1 MRLGFQCWLLLLF
14 CLPANMVS
22 QSLTDSLME
31 VLNNESVDTQRVHL
45 LNDLGWEYKYDDETK
60 ARQYLQESINLS
72 EKIGFKKGAAQAF
85 NNLGVVA
92 AIQGDID
99 QAMTNYERALSLRQ
113 ELNDQKGVASLYN
126 NLGNLQEEKG
136 DYLGALENLQQSFAI
151 RQQLKDTQRM
161 ARVLYNISYVHE
173 RMGNYPEALDYV
185 LRHLELLKGTEDAYS
200 LFNAYTL
207 LGNINV
213 ELEIYNE
220 ALNYYQQA
228 LTIAEDIGD
237 DYELAIAYNNL
248 GNMLDDLAEQ
258 DYKDK
263 NYSAARPRFSQAL
276 DYLQRALSIY
286 EKTDDQE
293 GAGNTNNNLGVVYKN
308 LGSYFL
314 ELEQQDSA
322 NIYLNR
328 SLSFLKKALTIHQE
342 FNNRKGIIET
352 YNGFGDVYR
361 RLEDSEKALSY
372 TKDYL
377 DLAIEMDDQKF
388 IQKAYKDLSR
398 VYADL
403 KKYKKAYKFRKK
415 YDEIRYERL
424 SEDIVQQNARRQ
436 AIFGDYQV
444 QLENERQ
451 ERALVA
457 QKAQLQRTTF
467 FRNSLIIG
475 ALGLLAIAL
484 LIFNRYRIK
493 SKANQELA
501 EKNTIIEKEKKR
513 SDDLLLNILPAET
526 ARELKENGKAK
537 AKQYASVTVLFTDIV
552 SFTQIAEVLPATE
565 LVTLLDDC
573 FRGFDKIALK
583 YGIEKI
589 KTIGDAYMCVGGLPV
604 PNKTHAHDV
613 VSAGIEM
620 QAFVKSYNQI
630 LAERGLP
637 DLAIR
642 IGIHTGPVVAGIVG
656 STKFA
661 YDIWGDTVNL
671 AARMESG
678 GAAGQVNISHTT
690 YEQVKNQFSFKER
703 GKIKVKNKGAIEMY
717 FVNSKIR
724 NGIKNADKIT

>member
-1 MRLGFQCWLLLLF
+1 M
-14 CLPANMVS
+14 AA
-22 QSLTDSLME
+22 QSLADSLLK
-31 VLNNESVDTQRVHL
+31 VLNTQLADTQRVHL
-45 LNDLGWEYKYDDETK
+45 LNDLGWEYKQEKATK
-60 ARQYLQESINLS
+60 ARQYLQESITLS
-72 EKIGFKKGAAQAF
+72 KKINFKKGTAQAF

-92 AIQGDID
+92 TIQGDINE
-99 QAMTNYERALSLRQ
+99 AMTNYQQALSLRQ

-136 DYLGALENLQQSFAI
+136 DYLGALENLQQSFVI

-173 RMGNYPEALDYV
+173 RMGHYPEALDYV
-185 LRHLELLKGTEDAYS
+185 LRYLELLQGTEDSYS

-213 ELEIYNE
+213 ELEIFNE

-228 LTIAEDIGD
+228 LAIAEDIGD
-237 DYELAIAYNNL
+237 DYELAIAYQNL
-248 GNMLDDLAEQ
+248 GNMFGNLAER
-258 DYKDK
+258 DYKDE
-263 NYSAARPRFSQAL
+263 NFSVARPQFTQAL
-276 DYLQRALSIY
+276 EYLQRALVIY
-286 EKTDDQE
+286 QKSENSE
-293 GAGNTNNNLGVVYKN
+293 GAGDTNNSIGVVYKD
-308 LGSYFL
+308 LASYFL
-314 ELEQQDSA
+314 DLEEPDSA

-328 SLSFLKKALTIHQE
+328 SLSYLNKALTIHQQ
-342 FNNRKGIIET
+342 FNNRKGIIQT

-361 RLEDSEKALSY
+361 RLENTDKALSY

-377 DLAIEMDDQKF
+377 DLAIEMDDQKY

-424 SEDIVQQNARRQ
+424 SENTVQQNARRQ

-451 ERALVA
+451 ERALIA
-457 QKAQLQRTTF
+457 QEAQLQRTTL
-467 FRNSLIIG
+467 FRNSLMIG
-475 ALGLLAIAL
+475 ALGLLAIVL
-484 LIFNRYRIK
+484 LIYNRYRIK
-493 SKANQELA
+493 SRANQELA
-501 EKNTIIEKEKKR
+501 NKNNIIATEKKR

-526 ARELKENGKAK
+526 ARELKQNGKAK
-537 AKQYASVTVLFTDIV
+537 AKQYASVTVLFSDIV
-552 SFTQIAEVLPATE
+552 SFTQVAEALSATE

-604 PNKTHAHDV
+604 PNDTHAYDV
-613 VSAGIEM
+613 VQAGIEM
-620 QAFVKSYNQI
+620 QAFVKNYNHT
-630 LAERGLP
+630 LAERGIA

-678 GAAGQVNISHTT
+678 GTASQVNISRTT
-690 YEQVKNQFSFKER
+690 YEKVKDKFTFEER
-703 GKIKVKNKGAIEMY
+703 GKILVKNKGAIEMY
-717 FVNSKIR
+717 FVDSIL
-724 NGIKNADKIT
+724 KNV

>member
-1 MRLGFQCWLLLLF
+1 MRIPSTCWLFLLLCF
-14 CLPANMVS
+14 PANLEA
-22 QSLTDSLME
+22 QSLADSLLE
-31 VLNNESVDTQRVHL
+31 VLNTQPVDTQRVHL
-45 LNDLGWEYKYDDETK
+45 LNDLGWEYKYDDEAK
-60 ARQYLQESINLS
+60 ARQYLQESIALS
-72 EKIGFKKGAAQAF
+72 KKINFKKGTAQAF
-85 NNLGVVA
+85 NNLGVVS

-99 QAMTNYERALSLRQ
+99 QAMSNYEQALSLRR

-136 DYLGALENLQQSFAI
+136 DYLSALENLQQSFSI

-237 DYELAIAYNNL
+237 NYELAIAYNNL

-258 DYKDK
+258 DYKDE
-263 NYSAARPRFSQAL
+263 NYSVARPRFSKSL
-276 DYLQRALSIY
+276 GYLQRALSIY
-286 EKTDDQE
+286 QKTEDQE
-293 GAGNTNNNLGVVYKN
+293 GSANANNNLGVVYKN

-314 ELEQQDSA
+314 ELEEQDSA
-322 NIYLNR
+322 DIYLNR
-328 SLSFLKKALTIHQE
+328 SLSYLDKALAIHLE
-342 FNNRKGIIET
+342 LNNRKGIIET

-361 RLEDSEKALSY
+361 RLGNTDKALSY

-415 YDEIRYERL
+415 YDETRYERL

-451 ERALVA
+451 ERTLIA

-484 LIFNRYRIK
+484 LIFNRYRLK
-493 SKANQELA
+493 SRANQELA
-501 EKNTIIEKEKKR
+501 EKNSIIEVEKKR

-526 ARELKENGKAK
+526 ARELKENGKTK
-537 AKQYASVTVLFTDIV
+537 AKQYASVTVLFSDIV
-552 SFTQIAEVLPATE
+552 SFTQIAETLSATE

-604 PNKTHAHDV
+604 PNDTHAMDV
-613 VSAGIEM
+613 VKAGMEM
-620 QAFVKSYNQI
+620 QEFVKNYNQT
-630 LAERGLP
+630 LAARGISA
-637 DLAIR
+637 LAIR

-678 GAAGQVNISHTT
+678 GAAGQVNISRTT
-690 YEQVKNQFSFKER
+690 YELVKNKFAVEER
-703 GKIKVKNKGAIEMY
+703 GKILVKNKGAIEMY
-717 FVNSKIR
+717 FVDSKLE
-724 NGIKNADKIT
+724 TV

>member
-1 MRLGFQCWLLLLF
+1 M
-14 CLPANMVS
+14 S
-22 QSLTDSLME
+22 QSIADSLLE
-31 VLNNESVDTQRVHL
+31 VLSSESVDTQRVHL
-45 LNDLGWEYKYDDETK
+45 LNDLGWEYKYDDEVK
-60 ARQYLQESINLS
+60 ARQYLNESIAVS
-72 EKIGFKKGAAQAF
+72 EKINFKKGTAQAY

-92 AIQGDID
+92 AIQGEI
-99 QAMTNYERALSLRQ
+99 QKAMTNYEQALELRQ
-113 ELNDQKGVASLYN
+113 ELNDLKGVASLYN

-136 DYLGALENLQQSFAI
+136 EYLGALENLQKSFVI

-173 RMGNYPEALDYV
+173 RMGNYPEALDFV
-185 LRHLELLKGTEDAYS
+185 LRHLELLKGTEDSYS

-220 ALNYYQQA
+220 ALNYYEQSLA
-228 LTIAEDIGD
+228 IAEDIGD
-237 DYELAIAYNNL
+237 DFELAIAYNNL

-258 DYKDK
+258 DYKNEK
-263 NYSAARPRFSQAL
+263 YGVARPRFTQAL
-276 DYLQRALSIY
+276 NYLKHALSIY
-286 EKTDDQE
+286 QKTEDEE
-293 GAGNTNNNLGVVYKN
+293 GAGNVNNNIGVVYKN

-322 NIYLNR
+322 NIFLNI
-328 SLSFLKKALTIHQE
+328 SLTHLNKALKIHQE
-342 FNNRKGIIET
+342 LNNRKGIIET
-352 YNGFGDVYR
+352 FNGFGDVYR
-361 RLEDSEKALSY
+361 RLGETDKALDY

-377 DLAIEMDDQKF
+377 DLAMEMDDQKF

-415 YDEIRYERL
+415 YDETRYERL

-451 ERALVA
+451 ERALIA
-457 QKAQLQRTTF
+457 QDAQLQRTTL
-467 FRNSLIIG
+467 FRNSLMIG
-475 ALGLLAIAL
+475 ALGLMAIAL
-484 LIFNRYRIK
+484 LIYNRYRIK
-493 SKANQELA
+493 SRANKDLA
-501 EKNTIIEKEKKR
+501 EKNTIIATEKKR

-537 AKQYASVTVLFTDIV
+537 AKQHPSVTVLFSDIV
-552 SFTQIAEVLPATE
+552 SFTQIAEALSAPE

-589 KTIGDAYMCVGGLPV
+589 KTIGDAYMCVGGLPLA
-604 PNKTHAHDV
+604 NDTHAYDV
-613 VSAGIEM
+613 VRAGLEM
-620 QAFVKSYNQI
+620 QEFIKNYNRTLEQ
-630 LAERGLP
+630 RGIP

-678 GAAGQVNISHTT
+678 GAAGQVNISRST
-690 YEQVKNQFSFKER
+690 YDRVKDQFEFEQR
-703 GKIKVKNKGAIEMY
+703 GKIVIKNKDATEMY
-717 FVNSKIR
+717 FVI
-724 NGIKNADKIT
+724 

>member
-1 MRLGFQCWLLLLF
+1 MRLLLACWLLLLF
-14 CLPANMVS
+14 CFPANIAS
-22 QSLTDSLME
+22 QSFADSLQE
-31 VLNNESVDTQRVHL
+31 VLNIQPADTQRVHL
-45 LNDLGWEYKYDDETK
+45 LNDLGWEYKYDNETK
-60 ARQYLQESINLS
+60 ARQYLQESILLS
-72 EKIGFKKGAAQAF
+72 KEINFKKGTAQAF

-99 QAMTNYERALSLRQ
+99 QAMINYEKALTLRR

-136 DYLGALENLQQSFAI
+136 DYLGALENLQQSFVI
-151 RQQLKDTQRM
+151 RQQLRDTQRM

-185 LRHLELLKGTEDAYS
+185 LRHLELLEGTEDPYS

-220 ALNYYQQA
+220 ALSYYQQA

-258 DYKDK
+258 DYKDEK
-263 NYSAARPRFSQAL
+263 YNVARPRFAQAL
-276 DYLQRALSIY
+276 KYLQRALSIY
-286 EKTDDQE
+286 QKTEDTE
-293 GAGNTNNNLGVVYKN
+293 GAGNANNNIGVVYKN

-314 ELEQQDSA
+314 ELEEQDSA
-322 NIYLNR
+322 ALYLNR
-328 SLSFLKKALTIHQE
+328 SLSYLNKALTIHQTL
-342 FNNRKGIIET
+342 NNRKGIIET

-361 RLEDSEKALSY
+361 RLENTEKALSY

-415 YDEIRYERL
+415 YDEIRYDRL
-424 SEDIVQQNARRQ
+424 NEDIVQQNARRQ

-451 ERALVA
+451 EKELVA
-457 QKAQLQRTTF
+457 QEAQLQRTTL
-467 FRNSLIIG
+467 FRNSLMIG

-484 LIFNRYRIK
+484 LIYNRYRIK
-493 SKANQELA
+493 SRANQKLA
-501 EKNTIIEKEKKR
+501 EKNNIIATEKKR

-537 AKQYASVTVLFTDIV
+537 AKQYSSVTVLFSDIV
-552 SFTQIAEVLPATE
+552 SFTQIAETLSATE

-604 PNKTHAHDV
+604 PNDTHAYDV
-613 VSAGIEM
+613 VRAGIEM
-620 QAFVKSYNQI
+620 QVFIKNYNQV
-630 LAERGLP
+630 LSKRGIT

-678 GAAGQVNISHTT
+678 GGADQVNISRTT
-690 YEQVKNQFSFKER
+690 YEAVKGRFSFEER
-703 GKIKVKNKGAIEMY
+703 GKIVVKNKGAIEMY
-717 FVNSKIR
+717 FVGAEVEKS
-724 NGIKNADKIT
+724 

>member
-1 MRLGFQCWLLLLF
+1 
-14 CLPANMVS
+14 MVS
-22 QSLTDSLME
+22 QSLADSLLE

-45 LNDLGWEYKYDDETK
+45 LNDLGWEYKYDDEAK
-60 ARQYLQESINLS
+60 ARQYLQESISLS
-72 EKIGFKKGAAQAF
+72 EKINFKKGAAQAF

-92 AIQGDID
+92 AIQGDIE
-99 QAMTNYERALSLRQ
+99 QAMTNYERALLLRQ

-136 DYLGALENLQQSFAI
+136 DYLGALENLQQSLVI
-151 RQQLKDTQRM
+151 RQQLQDTQRM

-185 LRHLELLKGTEDAYS
+185 LRHLELLKGTEDTYS

-228 LTIAEDIGD
+228 RTIAEDIGD

-258 DYKDK
+258 DYKNEK
-263 NYSAARPRFSQAL
+263 YATARPRFSQAL
-276 DYLQRALSIY
+276 GYLQRALTIY
-286 EKTDDQE
+286 EKTEDQE

-314 ELEQQDSA
+314 ELEKQDSA

-328 SLSFLKKALTIHQE
+328 SLSFLNKALTIHQTL
-342 FNNRKGIIET
+342 NNRKGIIET

-361 RLEDSEKALSY
+361 RLEDTDKALSY

-398 VYADL
+398 VYADR

-415 YDEIRYERL
+415 YDETRYERL

-451 ERALVA
+451 EKALVA

-501 EKNTIIEKEKKR
+501 EKNSIIEKEKKR

-537 AKQYASVTVLFTDIV
+537 AKQYASVTVLFSDIV
-552 SFTQIAEVLPATE
+552 SFTQIAEAFSATE

-573 FRGFDKIALK
+573 FRGFDKIAIK

-604 PNKTHAHDV
+604 PNETHAYDV
-613 VSAGIEM
+613 VRAGIEM
-620 QAFVKSYNQI
+620 QAFVKNYNRT
-630 LAERGLP
+630 LAERGLS

-678 GAAGQVNISHTT
+678 GAAGQVNISRTT
-690 YEQVKNQFSFKER
+690 YEQVKDRFSFEER

-724 NGIKNADKIT
+724 NGIKNADKIN

>member
-1 MRLGFQCWLLLLF
+1 
-14 CLPANMVS
+14 MVS
-22 QSLTDSLME
+22 QSLADSLLE

-45 LNDLGWEYKYDDETK
+45 LNDLGWEYKYDDEAK
-60 ARQYLQESINLS
+60 ARQYLQESISLS
-72 EKIGFKKGAAQAF
+72 EKINFKKGAAQAF

-92 AIQGDID
+92 AIQGDIE
-99 QAMTNYERALSLRQ
+99 QAMTNYERALLLRQ

-126 NLGNLQEEKG
+126 NLGNLQEGKG
-136 DYLGALENLQQSFAI
+136 DYLGALENLQQSLVI
-151 RQQLKDTQRM
+151 RQQLQDTQRM

-228 LTIAEDIGD
+228 RTIAEDIGD

-258 DYKDK
+258 DYKNEK
-263 NYSAARPRFSQAL
+263 YATARPRFSQAL
-276 DYLQRALSIY
+276 GYLQRALTIY
-286 EKTDDQE
+286 EKTEDQE

-314 ELEQQDSA
+314 ELEKQDSA

-328 SLSFLKKALTIHQE
+328 SLSFLNKALTIHQTL
-342 FNNRKGIIET
+342 NNRKGIIET

-361 RLEDSEKALSY
+361 RLEDTDKALSY

-398 VYADL
+398 VYADR

-415 YDEIRYERL
+415 YDETRYERL

-451 ERALVA
+451 EKALVA
-457 QKAQLQRTTF
+457 QEVQLQRTTF

-501 EKNTIIEKEKKR
+501 EKNSIIEKEKKR

-537 AKQYASVTVLFTDIV
+537 AKQYASVTVLFSDIV
-552 SFTQIAEVLPATE
+552 SFTQIAEAFSATE

-573 FRGFDKIALK
+573 FRGFDKIAIK

-604 PNKTHAHDV
+604 PNETHAYDV
-613 VSAGIEM
+613 VRAGIEM
-620 QAFVKSYNQI
+620 QAFVKNYNRT
-630 LAERGLP
+630 LAERGLS

-678 GAAGQVNISHTT
+678 GAAGQVNISRTT
-690 YEQVKNQFSFKER
+690 YEQVKDRFSFEER

-724 NGIKNADKIT
+724 NGIKNADKIN

>member
-1 MRLGFQCWLLLLF
+1 
-14 CLPANMVS
+14 MVS
-22 QSLTDSLME
+22 QSLADSLLE
-31 VLNNESVDTQRVHL
+31 VLNTQPVDTQRVHL
-45 LNDLGWEYKYDDETK
+45 LNDLGWEYKYDDEAK
-60 ARQYLQESINLS
+60 ARQYLQESITFS
-72 EKIGFKKGAAQAF
+72 EKIDFKKGAAQAF

-136 DYLGALENLQQSFAI
+136 DYLGALENLQQSLAI

-185 LRHLELLKGTEDAYS
+185 LRHLEFLKGTEDGYS

-258 DYKDK
+258 DYKNEK
-263 NYSAARPRFSQAL
+263 YAVARPRFSQAL
-276 DYLQRALSIY
+276 GYLERALSIY
-286 EKTDDQE
+286 KKTEDQE

-314 ELEQQDSA
+314 ELEEQDSA
-322 NIYLNR
+322 NVYLNR
-328 SLSFLKKALTIHQE
+328 SLSFLNKALTIHQAL
-342 FNNRKGIIET
+342 NNRKGIIET

-361 RLEDSEKALSY
+361 RLGETEKALKY

-415 YDEIRYERL
+415 YDETRYERL

-457 QKAQLQRTTF
+457 QEAQLQRTTF

-475 ALGLLAIAL
+475 ALGLLAIVL

-501 EKNTIIEKEKKR
+501 EKNSIIEKEKKR

-526 ARELKENGKAK
+526 AKELKENGKAK
-537 AKQYASVTVLFTDIV
+537 AKQYDSVTVLFSDIV
-552 SFTQIAEVLPATE
+552 SFTQIAEAFSATE

-604 PNKTHAHDV
+604 PNQTHAYDV

-620 QAFVKSYNQI
+620 QAFVQNYNQT
-630 LAERGLP
+630 LAERGLSE
-637 DLAIR
+637 LAIR

-671 AARMESG
+671 ASRMESG
-678 GAAGQVNISHTT
+678 GAAGQVNISRTT
-690 YEQVKNQFSFKER
+690 YEAVKDRFLFKER
-703 GKIKVKNKGAIEMY
+703 GKIEVKNKGAIEMY
-717 FVNSKIR
+717 FVDSK
-724 NGIKNADKIT
+724 T

>member
-1 MRLGFQCWLLLLF
+1 MRLRPVCWLLMLF
-14 CLPANMVS
+14 CFPANMVS
-22 QSLTDSLME
+22 QSLVDSLLE
-31 VLNNESVDTQRVHL
+31 VLRAQPADTQRVHL
-45 LNDLGWEYKYDDETK
+45 LNDLGWEYKYDDEAK
-60 ARQYLQESINLS
+60 ARQYLQEAITLSKKIN
-72 EKIGFKKGAAQAF
+72 FKKGTAQAF

-92 AIQGDID
+92 AIQGNID
-99 QAMTNYERALSLRQ
+99 QAMTNYQQALSLRQ

-185 LRHLELLKGTEDAYS
+185 LRHLEFLKGTEDAYS

-220 ALNYYQQA
+220 ALNYYQKS

-258 DYKDK
+258 DYKADK
-263 NYSAARPRFSQAL
+263 YDVARPRFTQAL
-276 DYLQRALSIY
+276 GYLQRALSIY
-286 EKTDDQE
+286 QKTEDQE
-293 GAGNTNNNLGVVYKN
+293 GAGNANNNLGVVYKN

-314 ELEQQDSA
+314 ELEEPDSA
-322 NIYLNR
+322 DIYLNR
-328 SLSFLKKALTIHQE
+328 SLSYLSKALTIHQE
-342 FNNRKGIIET
+342 LNNRKGIIET

-361 RLEDSEKALSY
+361 RLGNTDKALAY
-372 TKDYL
+372 TQDYL

-451 ERALVA
+451 ERALIA
-457 QKAQLQRTTF
+457 QEAQLQRTTL
-467 FRNSLIIG
+467 FRNSLMIG

-484 LIFNRYRIK
+484 LIYNRYRIK
-493 SKANQELA
+493 SRANQELA
-501 EKNTIIEKEKKR
+501 DKNSIIAKEKKR

-537 AKQYASVTVLFTDIV
+537 AKQYASVTVLFSDIV
-552 SFTQIAEVLPATE
+552 SFTQIAEALSATE

-604 PNKTHAHDV
+604 ANETHAYDV
-613 VSAGIEM
+613 VRAGIEM
-620 QAFVKSYNQI
+620 QEFVKNYNLT
-630 LAERGLP
+630 LATRGLS

-678 GAAGQVNISHTT
+678 GAAGQVNISRTT
-690 YEQVKNQFSFKER
+690 YEQVKDRFSFEER
-703 GKIKVKNKGAIEMY
+703 GKIVVKNKGALEMY
-717 FVNSKIR
+717 FVDSKVET
-724 NGIKNADKIT
+724 A

>member
-1 MRLGFQCWLLLLF
+1 
-14 CLPANMVS
+14 MVS
-22 QSLTDSLME
+22 QSLADSLLE
-31 VLNNESVDTQRVHL
+31 VLQTQPADTQRVHL
-45 LNDLGWEYKYDDETK
+45 LNDLGWEYKYDDATK
-60 ARQYLQESINLS
+60 ARQYLQESIMLS
-72 EKIGFKKGAAQAF
+72 KKINFKKGTAQAF

-99 QAMTNYERALSLRQ
+99 QAMINYEQALSLRR
-113 ELNDQKGVASLYN
+113 ELNDKKGVASLYN

-151 RQQLKDTQRM
+151 RQQLRDTQRM

-185 LRHLELLKGTEDAYS
+185 LRHLELLKGTEDSYS

-228 LTIAEDIGD
+228 LTIAEDIGE

-248 GNMLDDLAEQ
+248 GNILDDLAER
-258 DYKDK
+258 DYKDE
-263 NYSAARPRFSQAL
+263 NFSNARPRFTQAL
-276 DYLQRALSIY
+276 EYLQRALAIY
-286 EKTDDQE
+286 QKTEDTE
-293 GAGNTNNNLGVVYKN
+293 GAGNANNNIGVVYKN

-314 ELEQQDSA
+314 DLEEPDSA
-322 NIYLNR
+322 KIYLQR
-328 SLSFLKKALTIHQE
+328 SLSYLDKALTIHQQL
-342 FNNRKGIIET
+342 NNRKGIIET

-361 RLEDSEKALSY
+361 RLENTDKALSY

-403 KKYKKAYKFRKK
+403 KEYKKAYKFRKK
-415 YDEIRYERL
+415 YDETRYERL

-451 ERALVA
+451 EKALVA
-457 QKAQLQRTTF
+457 QEAQLQRTTL
-467 FRNSLIIG
+467 FRNSLMIG
-475 ALGLLAIAL
+475 ALGLLAIVL
-484 LIFNRYRIK
+484 LIYNRYRIK
-493 SKANQELA
+493 SRANQELA
-501 EKNTIIEKEKKR
+501 DKNSIIAIEKKR

-537 AKQYASVTVLFTDIV
+537 AKQYASVTVLFSDIV
-552 SFTQIAEVLPATE
+552 SFTQVAEALSATE

-604 PNKTHAHDV
+604 SNETHAYDV
-613 VSAGIEM
+613 VRAGIEM
-620 QAFVKSYNQI
+620 QAFVKDYNYT
-630 LAERGLP
+630 LAEREIAN
-637 DLAIR
+637 LAIR

-678 GAAGQVNISHTT
+678 GAAGQVNISRTT
-690 YEQVKNQFSFKER
+690 FEAVKDKFTFEER
-703 GKIKVKNKGAIEMY
+703 GKIEVKNKGAIEMY
-717 FVNSKIR
+717 FVNSAFEKV
-724 NGIKNADKIT
+724 

>member
-1 MRLGFQCWLLLLF
+1 MRFYSLCWLLLLLCF
-14 CLPANMVS
+14 PANMVS
-22 QSLTDSLME
+22 QSLADSLLG
-31 VLNNESVDTQRVHL
+31 VLQTQPADTQRVHL
-45 LNDLGWEYKYDDETK
+45 LNDLGWEYKYDDASK
-60 ARQYLQESINLS
+60 ARQYLQESITLS
-72 EKIGFKKGAAQAF
+72 EKINFKKGAAQAF

-92 AIQGDID
+92 AIHGDIE
-99 QAMTNYERALSLRQ
+99 QALINYEQALSLRR

-151 RQQLKDTQRM
+151 RQQLRDTQRM

-185 LRHLELLKGTEDAYS
+185 LRHLELLKGTEDTYS

-248 GNMLDDLAEQ
+248 GNMLDDLAER
-258 DYKDK
+258 DYKDE
-263 NYSAARPRFSQAL
+263 NFNMARPRFTQAL
-276 DYLQRALSIY
+276 GYLQRALAIY
-286 EKTDDQE
+286 QKTEDSE
-293 GAGNTNNNLGVVYKN
+293 GAGNANNNIGVVYKN

-314 ELEQQDSA
+314 DLEEPDSA
-322 NIYLNR
+322 NIYLQR
-328 SLSFLKKALTIHQE
+328 SLSYLDKALTIHQQL
-342 FNNRKGIIET
+342 NNRKGIIET

-361 RLEDSEKALSY
+361 RLENTDKALSY

-415 YDEIRYERL
+415 YDETRYERL
-424 SEDIVQQNARRQ
+424 SEDMVQQNARRQ

-451 ERALVA
+451 EKALVA
-457 QKAQLQRTTF
+457 QEAQLQRTTL
-467 FRNSLIIG
+467 FRNSLMIG
-475 ALGLLAIAL
+475 ALGLLAIVL
-484 LIFNRYRIK
+484 LIYNRYRIK
-493 SKANQELA
+493 SRANQELA
-501 EKNTIIEKEKKR
+501 DKNSIIATEKKR

-537 AKQYASVTVLFTDIV
+537 AKQYGSVTVLFSDIV
-552 SFTQIAEVLPATE
+552 SFTQIAETLSATE

-604 PNKTHAHDV
+604 PNETHAYDV
-613 VSAGIEM
+613 VRAGIEM
-620 QAFVKSYNQI
+620 QAFVKDYNYT
-630 LAERGLP
+630 LAERGIAN
-637 DLAIR
+637 LAIR

-678 GAAGQVNISHTT
+678 GAAGQVNISRTT
-690 YEQVKNQFSFKER
+690 YEKVKDKFAFEER
-703 GKIKVKNKGAIEMY
+703 GKIEVKNKGAIEMY
-717 FVNSKIR
+717 FVNSTFEKV
-724 NGIKNADKIT
+724 

>member
-1 MRLGFQCWLLLLF
+1 MRLFPLCWSLCFF
-14 CLPANMVS
+14 CFSANAGA
-22 QSLTDSLME
+22 QSLADSLLE
-31 VLNNESVDTQRVHL
+31 VLKLESVDTQRVHL
-45 LNDLGWEYKYDDETK
+45 LNDLGWEYKYDDINK
-60 ARQYLQESINLS
+60 ARQHLQESIALS
-72 EKIGFKKGAAQAF
+72 KKINFKKGAAQAF

-92 AIQGDID
+92 AIHGDIE
-99 QAMTNYERALSLRQ
+99 QAMANYEQALSLRR
-113 ELNDQKGVASLYN
+113 ELNDRKGVASLYN

-136 DYLGALENLQQSFAI
+136 DYLGALENLQQSYTI
-151 RQQLKDTQRM
+151 RQQLRDTQRM

-185 LRHLELLKGTEDAYS
+185 LRHLELLKGTKDSYS

-213 ELEIYNE
+213 ELEIYKE
-220 ALNYYQQA
+220 ALSYYQQA

-248 GNMLDDLAEQ
+248 GNMLDDFAER
-258 DYKDK
+258 DYKDEK
-263 NYSAARPRFSQAL
+263 FGAARPRFTQAL
-276 DYLQRALSIY
+276 KYLQQALAIY
-286 EKTDDQE
+286 QRTEDAE
-293 GAGNTNNNLGVVYKN
+293 GSGNANNNIGVVYKN

-314 ELEQQDSA
+314 ALEEPDSA
-322 NIYLNR
+322 NMYLNR
-328 SLSFLKKALTIHQE
+328 SLSYLNKALTIHQQL
-342 FNNRKGIIET
+342 NNRKGIIET

-361 RLEDSEKALSY
+361 RLENTDKALSY
-372 TKDYL
+372 TQDYL

-451 ERALVA
+451 EKALVA
-457 QKAQLQRTTF
+457 QEAQLHRTTL
-467 FRNSLIIG
+467 FRNSLMIG
-475 ALGLLAIAL
+475 ALGLLAIVL
-484 LIFNRYRIK
+484 LIYNRYRIK
-493 SKANQELA
+493 SRANQELA
-501 EKNTIIEKEKKR
+501 DKNNIIATEKKR

-537 AKQYASVTVLFTDIV
+537 AKQYASVTVLFSDIV
-552 SFTQIAEVLPATE
+552 SFTQVAEALSATE

-604 PNKTHAHDV
+604 PNTTHAYDV
-613 VSAGIEM
+613 VRAGMEM
-620 QAFVKSYNQI
+620 QAFVKNYNRT
-630 LAERGLP
+630 LAERGIA

-678 GAAGQVNISHTT
+678 GAAGQVNISRTT
-690 YEQVKNQFSFKER
+690 YEAVKDKFSFEER
-703 GKIKVKNKGAIEMY
+703 GKIMVKNKGAIEMY
-717 FVNSKIR
+717 FVDSKMEVV
-724 NGIKNADKIT
+724 

>member
-1 MRLGFQCWLLLLF
+1 MRLGFLCWLLLSF
-14 CLPANMVS
+14 CLPANIVS
-22 QSLTDSLME
+22 QSLADSLLE
-31 VLNNESVDTQRVHL
+31 VLNTQPVDTQRVHL
-45 LNDLGWEYKYDDETK
+45 LNDLGWEYKYDDATK
-60 ARQYLQESINLS
+60 ARQYLQESITLS
-72 EKIGFKKGAAQAF
+72 EKINFKKGAAQAF

-99 QAMTNYERALSLRQ
+99 QALINYERALSLRQ

-136 DYLGALENLQQSFAI
+136 DYLGALENLQQSLAI

-185 LRHLELLKGTEDAYS
+185 LRHLEFLKGTEDGYS

-228 LTIAEDIGD
+228 RTIAEEIGE

-258 DYKDK
+258 DYKDEK
-263 NYSAARPRFSQAL
+263 YAVARPRFSQAL
-276 DYLQRALSIY
+276 GYLERALSIY
-286 EKTDDQE
+286 QKTEDQE

-314 ELEQQDSA
+314 ELEEQDSA

-328 SLSFLKKALTIHQE
+328 SLSFLSKALSIHQTL
-342 FNNRKGIIET
+342 NNRKGIIET

-361 RLEDSEKALSY
+361 RLGETEKALNY

-377 DLAIEMDDQKF
+377 DLAVEMDDQKF

-415 YDEIRYERL
+415 YDETRYERL

-451 ERALVA
+451 EKALVA
-457 QKAQLQRTTF
+457 QEAQLERTTL

-501 EKNTIIEKEKKR
+501 EKNNIIEQEKKR

-537 AKQYASVTVLFTDIV
+537 AKQYGSVTVLFSDIV
-552 SFTQIAEVLPATE
+552 SFTQIAEAFSATE

-604 PNKTHAHDV
+604 PNQTHAYDV

-620 QAFVKSYNQI
+620 QAFIKNYNQT
-630 LAERGLP
+630 LKERGLSE
-637 DLAIR
+637 LAIR

-678 GAAGQVNISHTT
+678 GAAGQVNISRTT
-690 YEQVKNQFSFKER
+690 YEAVKDRFIFEER
-703 GKIKVKNKGAIEMY
+703 GKIEVKNKGAIEMY
-717 FVNSKIR
+717 FVDSK
-724 NGIKNADKIT
+724 T